1 MQPETKYARSGEIRI
16 AYQVTGE
23 GPADVVW
30 APGTASHLDL
40 DWDFPAKARF
50 IRSLGSFCRLVRFDK
65 RGTGLSDRPHNVSTL
80 EERTDD
86 VRAVMDAVGSERATV
101 FGVSEGASMTCLFA
115 ATYPQ
120 RVHSLIVW
128 GGQARWVQAEDYPWG
143 LTPEVYAQMI
153 EDLREHGVT
162 LEYLTGSGAGLGR
175 NVDPGFLDW
184 FLRYCQ
190 AAASPSAAAALEE
203 MNGQIDIRSILP
215 TIRVP
220 TLVMNRTEDPA
231 VYIEAA
237 RDLAARIPGA
247 RFVEFPGATHSM
259 FSIEPERVLAEIEE
273 FVTGTRAAAMA
284 DRFLASVLFLDIVG
298 STERAVQLGDADW
311 RDLLESYRAVVRR
324 QLAAFSGIEVDMAG
338 DGLLAR
344 FDGPTRAIRCACA
357 ISHAVRS
364 LGIEVRAGLHTGE
377 VERMGDQVRGIAVHI
392 GARVMEQAGP
402 GEVVVSRTVKD
413 LVAGSGIGFADRGP
427 HALKGIAGEWQLFL
441 VVQNGDPRSGGSP

>member
-1 MQPETKYARSGEIRI
+1 MMQPETKYARSGEIRV

-23 GPADVVW
+23 GPVDLVW

-50 IRSLGSFCRLVRFDK
+50 IRSLSSFCRLVRFDK
-65 RGTGLSDRPHNVSTL
+65 RGTGLSDRPRSVSTL

-86 VRAVMDAVGSERATV
+86 IRAVMDAVGSERAAL
-101 FGVSEGASMTCLFA
+101 FGVSEGASMACLFA

-143 LTPEVYAQMI
+143 LSPKAHAQMI
-153 EDLREHGVT
+153 ADLRENGVT

-175 NVDPGFLDW
+175 RVDPAFLDW
-184 FLRYCQ
+184 FLRYCRS
-190 AAASPSAAAALEE
+190 AASPSAAAALEE
-203 MNGQIDIRSILP
+203 MNGQIDIRNILP

-220 TLVMNRTEDPA
+220 TLVMNRTEDPGA
-231 VYIEAA
+231 HIEAA
-237 RDLAARIPGA
+237 RALAACIPGA
-247 RFVEFPGATHSM
+247 KFAEFPGATHSM

-273 FVTGTRAAAMA
+273 FVTGTRAVAMA

-298 STERAVQLGDADW
+298 STERAAQLGDADW
-311 RDLLESYRAVVRR
+311 RDLLERYRAVVRR
-324 QLAAFSGIEVDMAG
+324 HLAEFDGTEVDMAG
-338 DGLLAR
+338 DGLFAR

-357 ISHAVRS
+357 ISRAVRS
-364 LGIEVRAGLHTGE
+364 MGIEVRAGVHTGE

-392 GARVMEQAGP
+392 GARVMERAGP
-402 GEVVVSRTVKD
+402 GEVVASRTVKD
-413 LVAGSGIGFADRGP
+413 LVAGAGIRFADRGP
-427 HALKGIAGEWQLFL
+427 HALKGISEEWQLFV
-441 VVQNGDPRSGGSP
+441 VVQNDME